1 MRKYNKINL
10 RIIEALI
17 SGPFYA
23 AILLIIPFGMLTAI
37 SVVMDPGFVIYE
49 FLPEELL
56 FIPWVII
63 SIFISLGN
71 IRVSRICGSAF
82 GKKRIIT
89 IKNINTENYI
99 RSNSNNII
107 ENIAHDI
114 YVCIKKTKLNQI
126 RSLTNRDREYGIE
139 IIIEDALNEII
150 SIAVSSASPSSSRI
164 NGNNLI
170 VELLVS
176 FEPPLFPWNRIKYNG
191 NIELK
196 HQVEMEIEDFLQ
208 KRQLNYSS
216 ETA

>member
-1 MRKYNKINL
+1 MRKYIRINW

-71 IRVSRICGSAF
+71 IRVSRICGSGF

-89 IKNINTENYI
+89 INNINMEDYI
-99 RSNSNNII
+99 QRNSNSIV
-107 ENIAHDI
+107 ENIAHDL
-114 YVCIKKTKLNQI
+114 YLCIEKTKFNQI
-126 RSLTNRDREYGIE
+126 RSLTNRNREYGIE

-150 SIAVSSASPSSSRI
+150 SIAVSSASPSLSSLKVC
-164 NGNNLI
+164 NLT

-176 FEPPLFPWNRIKYNG
+176 FEPPVFPWNRIKYIG

-196 HQVEMEIEDFLQ
+196 HQIEVEIEDFLQ
-208 KRQLNYSS
+208 KRRLNFSS
-216 ETA
+216 QTA

>member
-1 MRKYNKINL
+1 MRKYIRINWK
-10 RIIEALI
+10 IIEALI

-71 IRVSRICGSAF
+71 IRVSRICGSIF

-89 IKNINTENYI
+89 INNINMEDYI
-99 RSNSNNII
+99 QRNSNSIV
-107 ENIAHDI
+107 ENIAQDI
-114 YVCIKKTKLNQI
+114 YLCIEKTKLNQI
-126 RSLTNRDREYGIE
+126 RSLTNRNREYGIE
-139 IIIEDALNEII
+139 IIIEDVLNEII
-150 SIAVSSASPSSSRI
+150 SIAVSSASPSLSSI
-164 NGNNLI
+164 KGYNLT

-176 FEPPLFPWNRIKYNG
+176 FEPPVFPWNRIKYNG

-196 HQVEMEIEDFLQ
+196 HQIEVEIEDLLQ
-208 KRQLNYSS
+208 KRRLNFSS
-216 ETA
+216 ESA